1 MRLVISAAPS
11 WLLTEAGAQLKHP
24 EVKLARSSRD
34 STKEPAA
41 FCLQQIAHLTY
52 SVHLFTMAPKEVPT
66 MFKRKKDWL
75 YLELNAEEKRLLRRA
90 MLDFRNKVL
99 AQNGPTE
106 DIDRI
111 ILMLAR

>member
-1 MRLVISAAPS
+1 
-11 WLLTEAGAQLKHP
+11 
-24 EVKLARSSRD
+24 
-34 STKEPAA
+34 
-41 FCLQQIAHLTY
+41 
-52 SVHLFTMAPKEVPT
+52 

-111 ILMLAR
+111 ILMLARYDIIQPQTSCSYG

>member
-1 MRLVISAAPS
+1 M
-11 WLLTEAGAQLKHP
+11 TEAGVQLKHP

-52 SVHLFTMAPKEVPT
+52 SVQLFTMALKEVPA
-66 MFKRKKDWL
+66 MFKRKKDGF
-75 YLELNAEEKRLLRRA
+75 YLELNIEEKRLLRRA
-90 MLDFRNKVL
+90 MLNFRNKVL

-106 DIDRI
+106 EIDRI

>member
-1 MRLVISAAPS
+1 
-11 WLLTEAGAQLKHP
+11 
-24 EVKLARSSRD
+24 
-34 STKEPAA
+34 
-41 FCLQQIAHLTY
+41 
-52 SVHLFTMAPKEVPT
+52 

-106 DIDRI
+106 DIDRL

>member
-1 MRLVISAAPS
+1 
-11 WLLTEAGAQLKHP
+11 
-24 EVKLARSSRD
+24 
-34 STKEPAA
+34 
-41 FCLQQIAHLTY
+41 
-52 SVHLFTMAPKEVPT
+52 
-66 MFKRKKDWL
+66 MFKRKKDWF
-75 YLELNAEEKRLLRRA
+75 YLELNIEEKRLLRRA